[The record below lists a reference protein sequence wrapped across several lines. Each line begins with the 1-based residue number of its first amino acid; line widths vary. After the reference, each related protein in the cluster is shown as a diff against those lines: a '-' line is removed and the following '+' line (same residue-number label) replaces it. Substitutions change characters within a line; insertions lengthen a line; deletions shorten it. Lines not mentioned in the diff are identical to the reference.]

1 MKCCIIQD
9 LLPLYSEGLTSP
21 DSSEEIEKHLQ
32 SCEVCREV
40 YEGMNAEYERK
51 VEVPTDIE
59 PLRKVRKRNLLKVI
73 LMGAVSA
80 ATAAVI
86 ILYGFVGII
95 PARSDK
101 VETVITVSDEEYT
114 EVYDPNADPK
124 NGIPFDESRAEE
136 IKRTEKMV
144 TLKFMGYNGQAR
156 IKEHTDFEEAPNGH
170 DLIGHYEITLYP
182 LPFAADK
189 DDTMFSL
196 SCGVYE
202 GSTITVHYFDKDI
215 TYSVTELAE
224 KYGS

>member
-1 MKCCIIQD
+1 
-9 LLPLYSEGLTSP
+9 
-21 DSSEEIEKHLQ
+21 
-32 SCEVCREV
+32 
-40 YEGMNAEYERK
+40 MNAEFERK
-51 VEVPTDIE
+51 VEVPADIE
-59 PLRKVRKRNLLKVI
+59 PLKTVRKKNIRCVI
-73 LMGAVSA
+73 LGIAATSAAVSM
-80 ATAAVI
+80 VF
-86 ILYGFVGII
+86 LYGFVGVI

-101 VETVITVSDEEYT
+101 VETEITVSDEEYT
-114 EVYDPNADPK
+114 ELYDPNADPK